1 MPMKPVANAV
11 GAVCDR
17 CGATF
22 ITARSPQSC
31 LCAHCLLARMAQR
44 HLRPLIERIDQTGG
58 F

>member
-1 MPMKPVANAV
+1 VKPNAV

-22 ITARSPQSC
+22 ITAKSPQSC

-58 F
+58 RLI

>member
-1 MPMKPVANAV
+1 VKPNAI

-44 HLRPLIERIDQTGG
+44 HLRPLIEPGTGG
-58 F
+58 RLI